1 MCIIPRNLIKIN
13 SVLFLT
19 EKQQK
24 QAEIQNKTL
33 WSLCHTER
41 FPKSGILI
49 YNFEVQEKCFR
60 QRRMRKKGNSKSYG
74 LQTNA
79 LNETILARIHEPENN
94 KWWNDKC
101 LYIYFNSSKKHHF
114 PINISSLLK
123 FSMSKNVSKIFY
135 CYINVWR
142 WFTQKALKLLELKW
156 IFDGLQLLRTC
167 ESNRSSYLKG
177 IKYGLL

>member
-1 MCIIPRNLIKIN
+1 MYFKRIWISVITEQSPERLNRNMCIIPRNLKIN

-49 YNFEVQEKCFR
+49 YNSEVQEKCFR

-123 FSMSKNVSKIFY
+123 FLMSKNVSKIFY
-135 CYINVWR
+135 CCINQFVK
-142 WFTQKALKLLELKW
+142 T
-156 IFDGLQLLRTC
+156 I
-167 ESNRSSYLKG
+167 YPKG
-177 IKYGLL
+177 IKL

>member
-49 YNFEVQEKCFR
+49 YNSEVQEKCFR

-79 LNETILARIHEPENN
+79 LNETILARFTNPKLTSDEMTSV
-94 KWWNDKC
+94 C
-101 LYIYFNSSKKHHF
+101 
-114 PINISSLLK
+114 
-123 FSMSKNVSKIFY
+123 IF
-135 CYINVWR
+135 ILTLQR
-142 WFTQKALKLLELKW
+142 SI
-156 IFDGLQLLRTC
+156 IFQSTFLAF
-167 ESNRSSYLKG
+167 
-177 IKYGLL
+177 

>member
-1 MCIIPRNLIKIN
+1 MYFKRIWISVITEQSPERLNRNMCIIPRNLIKIN

-49 YNFEVQEKCFR
+49 YNSEVQEKCFR

-79 LNETILARIHEPENN
+79 LNETILARFTNPKLTSDEMTSIFI
-94 KWWNDKC
+94 WTLQRSIIFQSTFLAFWNFQCRKTF
-101 LYIYFNSSKKHHF
+101 LRF
-114 PINISSLLK
+114 
-123 FSMSKNVSKIFY
+123 
-135 CYINVWR
+135 
-142 WFTQKALKLLELKW
+142 FTATLMCKDDLPK
-156 IFDGLQLLRTC
+156 RH
-167 ESNRSSYLKG
+167 
-177 IKYGLL
+177 